1 MNLCLMTP
9 HIIKESSEG
18 TTYCPIQDELF
29 NSRRSIEVIGEI
41 NCESVYSL
49 ILQLRYLHSADPE
62 KEITMYIN
70 SPGGSVSDGLAL
82 YDVMAGISCPIRT
95 VCVGMAAS
103 MGSLLFAAGNKRDML
118 PHATVMIHDPL
129 TTGISGSALSV
140 DQASRRL
147 METREITASILADHT
162 GHTIEEVYEKT
173 RQDSYFNA
181 QEAVDWNLAD
191 RIIHGIGGE

>member
-1 MNLCLMTP
+1 MDMYLMTP

-29 NSRRSIEVIGEI
+29 NSRRSIEVVGEI
-41 NCESVYSL
+41 TRESVYSL
-49 ILQLRYLHSADPE
+49 ILQLRYLQQADPE
-62 KEITMYIN
+62 KEISMYIN
-70 SPGGSVSDGLAL
+70 SPGGSVIDGLAL

-103 MGSLLFAAGNKRDML
+103 MGSLLFAAGNKRDIL
-118 PHATVMIHDPL
+118 PHATVMVHDPL

-140 DQASRRL
+140 SQASMRL

-181 QEAVDWNLAD
+181 QEAVDWRLAD
-191 RIIHGIGGE
+191 RIITKIGGE

>member
-1 MNLCLMTP
+1 MNLCHMTP

-29 NSRRSIEVIGEI
+29 NIHRSIEVVGEI
-41 NCESVYSL
+41 NRESVYSL
-49 ILQLRYLHSADPE
+49 ILQLRYLHQADPE

-181 QEAVDWNLAD
+181 EEAVEWHLAD
-191 RIIHGIGGE
+191 RIIHGI